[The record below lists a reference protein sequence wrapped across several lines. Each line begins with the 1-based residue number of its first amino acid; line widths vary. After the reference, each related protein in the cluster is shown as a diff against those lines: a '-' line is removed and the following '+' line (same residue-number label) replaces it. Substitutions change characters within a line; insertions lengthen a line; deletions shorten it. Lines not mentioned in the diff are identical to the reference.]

1 MTLRTHSLLPGL
13 LITVSILT
21 GPVAAIADASGNTVH
36 QIEISV
42 FQFQPDTLDITVG
55 DTVRWTNRD
64 GIRHSATAES
74 GGVGGQA
81 FDTGLFGKGEMQ
93 EVTFSEP
100 GTYSYFCTRHPSMT
114 GMITVSG

>member
-1 MTLRTHSLLPGL
+1 MTPRKHGMLPGL
-13 LITVSILT
+13 FIAVSILT
-21 GPVAAIADASGNTVH
+21 GPVAAIAGASGNTVH
-36 QIEISV
+36 EIEISV

-74 GGVGGQA
+74 GAAEGQT